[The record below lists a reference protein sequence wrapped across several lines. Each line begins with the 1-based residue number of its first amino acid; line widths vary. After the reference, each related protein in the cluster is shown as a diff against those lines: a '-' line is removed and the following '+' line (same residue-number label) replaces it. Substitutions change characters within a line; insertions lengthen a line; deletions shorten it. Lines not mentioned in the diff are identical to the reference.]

1 MQDCLLVVNP
11 LPSEF
16 GYVLR
21 LLLAVAAGAMV
32 GVEREYRGRP
42 AGLRTHILV
51 ALGAAILSIASLE
64 LTKLV
69 NAGPEMMARVDVSR
83 IAAGMITGIGFLG
96 AGTIIKM
103 GKSVRGL
110 TTAASVWCV
119 ATIGMGFGFGFYLLS
134 FLGSALMIFTLIIVS
149 GMEREIARDW
159 YKNVIVQI
167 GGPQDNI
174 YKLRDR
180 LHDRGWKVIDLSVR
194 KNKTDPFV
202 EVEYEMRIKGKNEQE
217 AVIRLLDEVDYVLNY
232 RVE

>member
-96 AGTIIKM
+96 AGTIIKL